1 MSTEK
6 AVKQYTKTPVQ
17 EGYWVDARGALVP
30 VGVIK
35 EMDRDRDAL
44 VGELVE
50 RAIAASDVLRE
61 FKFRAFADIQAFI
74 DLSAEK
80 YGATKGGK
88 KGNATFYTFDGRFKI
103 QRAMQDRI
111 ALDERIQTAKA
122 LIDEC
127 LADWTEDARPE
138 LKVIVNEAFDTD
150 KEGNINTGRVL
161 ALRRYDIADPR
172 WKQAMTAIGE
182 AVQVVGSRS
191 YIRVYERVGDSDQ
204 YRPIPLD
211 IAGV

>member
-6 AVKQYTKTPVQ
+6 AVKQYTETPVQ
-17 EGYWVDARGALVP
+17 DGYWQDARGALVP
-30 VGVIK
+30 VSVLKGIDI
-35 EMDRDRDAL
+35 DREEL
-44 VGELVE
+44 LGELIE
-50 RAIAASDVLRE
+50 QAIAASAVLRE
-61 FKFRAFADIQAFI
+61 FKLRGFADIQAFI
-74 DLSAEK
+74 DLSSEK
-80 YGATKGGK
+80 YGAKYGQ
-88 KGNATFYTFDGRFKI
+88 KGNVTFHTFDGRFKI

-111 ALDERIQTAKA
+111 AFDERIQIAKS

-127 LADWTEDARPE
+127 LVDWTTDARPE
-138 LKVIVNEAFDTD
+138 IKILVNEAFNTD

-161 ALRRYDIADPR
+161 ALRRYDIDDPR

-182 AVQVVGSRS
+182 AVKVVASRS

-204 YRPIPLD
+204 YKPIPLD